1 MSPHRAGLVSLA
13 LVAGGGVVL
22 GEVYPWSRYTM
33 YADLGQRDHGAV
45 PLVRVDGQQ
54 ADLRDYV
61 AFADLD
67 PAAFRPPPDV
77 PCSMLYVFDQ
87 QSEHVRG
94 RLRAGP
100 GPLPVEIGVLLVRPG
115 PGGPQV
121 EERVLQRGSAWPR

>member
-1 MSPHRAGLVSLA
+1 MRVLALDTCLAACSVAVLDGDRIAASATEAMERGHQERLAPLAREVMEQAGL
-13 LVAGGGVVL
+13 
-22 GEVYPWSRYTM
+22 
-33 YADLGQRDHGAV
+33 
-45 PLVRVDGQQ
+45 
-54 ADLRDYV
+54 

-121 EERVLQRGSAWPR
+121 AERVLQRGSAWPR

>member
-1 MSPHRAGLVSLA
+1 VSPHRAGLVSLA

-22 GEVYPWSRYTM
+22 GEVYPWSRYSM

-115 PGGPQV
+115 RGGPQV